1 MKSYVAISLSD
12 ICNLNFEK
20 LLTSLKRRRYYQHDM
35 ADIVFPDDYKLITK
49 IFRTYRHPWQRIW
62 MHADDA
68 QAMMVQVIR

>member
-49 IFRTYRHPWQRIW
+49 FSGHTQTPGSVYGCMQM
-62 MHADDA
+62 MH
-68 QAMMVQVIR
+68 RL